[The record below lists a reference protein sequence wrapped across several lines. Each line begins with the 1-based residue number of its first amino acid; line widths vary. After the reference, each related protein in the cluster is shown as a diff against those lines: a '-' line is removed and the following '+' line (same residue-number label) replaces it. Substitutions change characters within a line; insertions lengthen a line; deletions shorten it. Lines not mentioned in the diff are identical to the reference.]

1 MKTKLAIVLPC
12 YNEEEILPSSIE
24 KLCHFFEQLIKK
36 EVISDSSFLLFV
48 NDGSKDN
55 TWNII
60 KDYNA
65 KNKYVYGIKLSHNVG
80 HQKAIL
86 AGMMAVKKK
95 GNIDAVITMD
105 ADLQDDLEAIPNM
118 LDEYKKGAEIVYGVK
133 VQRKV
138 DPFLKRVSAE
148 AFYKLMNKYGV
159 ETVFNHSDFRLLS
172 NKALE
177 ILSQYDERNIYLRGL
192 IPMIG
197 LPSATV
203 DDKINERIAG
213 KSKYTFVR
221 MIGLALDGI
230 TSFSVKPIYSVIY
243 IGIIFLVVSLLIG
256 LSVIYAFATKS
267 AVTGWAS
274 LILSI
279 WLVGGFMMLGIGI
292 VGIYIDK
299 IYEEVKHRPLY
310 HITEILNQKE

>member
-12 YNEEEILPSSIE
+12 YNEEEILPFSIE
-24 KLCHFFEQLIKK
+24 KLSQLFDQLIKK
-36 EVISDSSFLLFV
+36 EVISDSSFMLFV
-48 NDGSKDN
+48 NDGSNDN

-60 KDYNA
+60 KDYNTI
-65 KNKYVYGIKLSHNVG
+65 NKYVYGIKLSHNVG
-80 HQKAIL
+80 HQKAIM
-86 AGMMAVKKK
+86 AGMMAARKM
-95 GNIDAVITMD
+95 GDIDVVITMD
-105 ADLQDDLEAIPNM
+105 ADLQDDLEAISKM
-118 LDEYKKGAEIVYGVK
+118 IDEYENGADIVYGVK
-133 VQRKV
+133 IQRKV
-138 DPFLKRVSAE
+138 DPFFKRISAE
-148 AFYKLMNKYGV
+148 TFYKFMNKYGV

-172 NKALE
+172 NKALD

-221 MIGLALDGI
+221 MMGLALDGI

-243 IGIIFLVVSLLIG
+243 IGVIFLIVSLLIG
-256 LSVIYAFATKS
+256 ISVIYAFATKS

-292 VGIYIDK
+292 VGVYIGK

-310 HITEILNQKE
+310 HIVEMLK

>member
-12 YNEEEILPSSIE
+12 YNEEEILPFSIE
-24 KLCHFFEQLIKK
+24 KLSQLFDQLIKK
-36 EVISDSSFLLFV
+36 EVISDSSFMLFV
-48 NDGSKDN
+48 NDGSNDN

-60 KDYNA
+60 KDYNTI
-65 KNKYVYGIKLSHNVG
+65 NKYVYGIKLSHNVG
-80 HQKAIL
+80 HQKAIM
-86 AGMMAVKKK
+86 AGMMAARKM
-95 GNIDAVITMD
+95 GDIDVVITMD
-105 ADLQDDLEAIPNM
+105 ADLQDDLEAISKM
-118 LDEYKKGAEIVYGVK
+118 IDEYENGADIVYGVK
-133 VQRKV
+133 IQRKV
-138 DPFLKRVSAE
+138 DPFFKRISAE
-148 AFYKLMNKYGV
+148 TFYKLMNKYGV

-172 NKALE
+172 NKALD

-197 LPSATV
+197 LPFATV

-221 MIGLALDGI
+221 MMGLALDGI

-243 IGIIFLVVSLLIG
+243 IGVVFLIVSLLIG
-256 LSVIYAFATKS
+256 ISVIYAFATKS

-292 VGIYIDK
+292 VGVYIGK

-310 HITEILNQKE
+310 HIVEMLK

>member
-12 YNEEEILPSSIE
+12 YNEEEILPFSIE
-24 KLCHFFEQLIKK
+24 KLSQLFDQLIKK
-36 EVISDSSFLLFV
+36 EVISDSSFMLFV
-48 NDGSKDN
+48 NDGSNDN

-60 KDYNA
+60 KDYNTI
-65 KNKYVYGIKLSHNVG
+65 NKYVYGIKLSHNVG
-80 HQKAIL
+80 HQKAIM
-86 AGMMAVKKK
+86 AGMMAARKM
-95 GNIDAVITMD
+95 GEIDVVITMD
-105 ADLQDDLEAIPNM
+105 ADLQDDLEAISKMIDGYEN
-118 LDEYKKGAEIVYGVK
+118 GADIVYGVK
-133 VQRKV
+133 IQRKV
-138 DPFLKRVSAE
+138 DPFFKRISAE
-148 AFYKLMNKYGV
+148 TFYKLMNKYGV

-172 NKALE
+172 NKALD

-221 MIGLALDGI
+221 MMGLALDGI

-243 IGIIFLVVSLLIG
+243 IGVVFLIVSLLIG
-256 LSVIYAFATKS
+256 ISVIYAFATKS

-292 VGIYIDK
+292 VGVYIGK

-310 HITEILNQKE
+310 HIVEMLK

>member
-12 YNEEEILPSSIE
+12 YNEEEILPFSIE
-24 KLCHFFEQLIKK
+24 KLSQLFDQLIKK
-36 EVISDSSFLLFV
+36 EVISDSSFMLFV
-48 NDGSKDN
+48 NDGSNDN

-60 KDYNA
+60 KDYNTI
-65 KNKYVYGIKLSHNVG
+65 NKYVYGIKLSHNVG
-80 HQKAIL
+80 HQKAIM
-86 AGMMAVKKK
+86 AGMMAARKM
-95 GNIDAVITMD
+95 GDIDVVITMD
-105 ADLQDDLEAIPNM
+105 ADLQDDLEAISKM
-118 LDEYKKGAEIVYGVK
+118 IDEYENGADIVYGVK
-133 VQRKV
+133 IQRKV
-138 DPFLKRVSAE
+138 DPFFKRISAE
-148 AFYKLMNKYGV
+148 TFYKLMNKYGV

-172 NKALE
+172 NKALD

-197 LPSATV
+197 LPFATV

-213 KSKYTFVR
+213 KSKYTFGR
-221 MIGLALDGI
+221 MMGLALDGI

-243 IGIIFLVVSLLIG
+243 IGVVFLIVSLLIG
-256 LSVIYAFATKS
+256 ISVIYAFATKS

-292 VGIYIDK
+292 VGVYIGK

-310 HITEILNQKE
+310 HIVEMLK

>member
-12 YNEEEILPSSIE
+12 YNEEEILPFSIE
-24 KLCHFFEQLIKK
+24 KLSQLFDQLIKK
-36 EVISDSSFLLFV
+36 EVISDSSFMLFV
-48 NDGSKDN
+48 NDGSNDN

-60 KDYNA
+60 KDYNTI
-65 KNKYVYGIKLSHNVG
+65 NKYVYGIKLSHNVG
-80 HQKAIL
+80 HQKAIM
-86 AGMMAVKKK
+86 AGMMAARKM
-95 GNIDAVITMD
+95 GDIDVVITMD
-105 ADLQDDLEAIPNM
+105 ADLQDDLEAISKM
-118 LDEYKKGAEIVYGVK
+118 IDEYENGADIVYGVK
-133 VQRKV
+133 IQRKV
-138 DPFLKRVSAE
+138 DPFFKRISAE
-148 AFYKLMNKYGV
+148 TFYKLMNKYGV

-172 NKALE
+172 NKALD

-221 MIGLALDGI
+221 MMGLALDGI

-243 IGIIFLVVSLLIG
+243 IGVIFLIVSLLIG
-256 LSVIYAFATKS
+256 ISVIYAFATKS

-292 VGIYIDK
+292 VGVYIGK

-310 HITEILNQKE
+310 HIVEMLK

>member
-12 YNEEEILPSSIE
+12 YNEEEILPFSIE
-24 KLCHFFEQLIKK
+24 KLSQLFDQLIKK
-36 EVISDSSFLLFV
+36 EVLSDSSFMLFV
-48 NDGSKDN
+48 NDGSNDN

-60 KDYNA
+60 KDYNTI
-65 KNKYVYGIKLSHNVG
+65 NKYVYGIKLSHNVG
-80 HQKAIL
+80 HQKAIM
-86 AGMMAVKKK
+86 AGMMAARKM
-95 GNIDAVITMD
+95 GDIDVVITMD
-105 ADLQDDLEAIPNM
+105 ADLQDDLEAISKM
-118 LDEYKKGAEIVYGVK
+118 IDEYENGADIVYGVK
-133 VQRKV
+133 IQRKV
-138 DPFLKRVSAE
+138 DPFFKRISAE
-148 AFYKLMNKYGV
+148 TFYKLMNKYGV

-172 NKALE
+172 NKALD

-221 MIGLALDGI
+221 MMGLALDGI

-243 IGIIFLVVSLLIG
+243 IGVVFLIVSLLIG
-256 LSVIYAFATKS
+256 ISVIYAFATKS

-292 VGIYIDK
+292 VGVYIGK

-310 HITEILNQKE
+310 HIVEILK

>member
-12 YNEEEILPSSIE
+12 YNEEEILPFSIE
-24 KLCHFFEQLIKK
+24 KLSQLFDQLIKK
-36 EVISDSSFLLFV
+36 EVISDSSFMLFV
-48 NDGSKDN
+48 NDGSNDN

-60 KDYNA
+60 KDYNTI
-65 KNKYVYGIKLSHNVG
+65 NKYVYGIKLSHNVG
-80 HQKAIL
+80 HQKAIM
-86 AGMMAVKKK
+86 AGMMAARKM
-95 GNIDAVITMD
+95 GDIDVVITMD
-105 ADLQDDLEAIPNM
+105 ADLQDDLEAISKM
-118 LDEYKKGAEIVYGVK
+118 IDEYENGADIVYGVK
-133 VQRKV
+133 IQRKV
-138 DPFLKRVSAE
+138 DPFFKRISAE
-148 AFYKLMNKYGV
+148 TFYKLMNKYGV

-172 NKALE
+172 NKALD

-203 DDKINERIAG
+203 DDKINERIVG

-221 MIGLALDGI
+221 MMGLALDGI

-243 IGIIFLVVSLLIG
+243 IGVIFLIVSLLIG
-256 LSVIYAFATKS
+256 ISVIYAFATKS

-292 VGIYIDK
+292 VGVYIGK

-310 HITEILNQKE
+310 HIVEILK

>member
-12 YNEEEILPSSIE
+12 YNEEEILPFSIE
-24 KLCHFFEQLIKK
+24 KLSQLFDQLIKK
-36 EVISDSSFLLFV
+36 EVISDSSFMLFV
-48 NDGSKDN
+48 NDGSNDN

-60 KDYNA
+60 KDYNTI
-65 KNKYVYGIKLSHNVG
+65 KKYVYGIKLSHNVG
-80 HQKAIL
+80 HQKAIM
-86 AGMMAVKKK
+86 AGMMAARKM
-95 GNIDAVITMD
+95 GDIDVVITMD
-105 ADLQDDLEAIPNM
+105 ADLQDDLEAISKM
-118 LDEYKKGAEIVYGVK
+118 IDEYENGADIVYGVK
-133 VQRKV
+133 IQRKV
-138 DPFLKRVSAE
+138 DPFFKRISAE
-148 AFYKLMNKYGV
+148 TFYKLMNKYGV

-172 NKALE
+172 NKALD

-221 MIGLALDGI
+221 MMGLALDGI

-243 IGIIFLVVSLLIG
+243 IGVIFLIVSLLIG
-256 LSVIYAFATKS
+256 ISVIYAFATKS

-279 WLVGGFMMLGIGI
+279 WIVGGFMMLGIGI
-292 VGIYIDK
+292 VGVYIGK

-310 HITEILNQKE
+310 HIVEILK

>member
-12 YNEEEILPSSIE
+12 YNEEEILPFSIE
-24 KLCHFFEQLIKK
+24 KLSQLFDQLIKK
-36 EVISDSSFLLFV
+36 EVISDSSFMLFV
-48 NDGSKDN
+48 NDGSNDN

-60 KDYNA
+60 KDYNTI
-65 KNKYVYGIKLSHNVG
+65 NKYVYGIKLSHNVG
-80 HQKAIL
+80 HQKAIM
-86 AGMMAVKKK
+86 AGMMAARKM
-95 GNIDAVITMD
+95 GDIDVVITMD
-105 ADLQDDLEAIPNM
+105 ADLQDDLEAISKM
-118 LDEYKKGAEIVYGVK
+118 IDEYENGADIVYGVK
-133 VQRKV
+133 IQRKV
-138 DPFLKRVSAE
+138 DPFFKRISAE
-148 AFYKLMNKYGV
+148 TFYKLMNKYGV

-221 MIGLALDGI
+221 MMGLALDGI

-243 IGIIFLVVSLLIG
+243 IGVIFLIVSLLIG
-256 LSVIYAFATKS
+256 ISVIYAFATKS

-292 VGIYIDK
+292 VGVYIGK

-310 HITEILNQKE
+310 HIVEMLK

>member
-12 YNEEEILPSSIE
+12 YNEEEILPFSIE
-24 KLCHFFEQLIKK
+24 KLSQLFDQLIKK
-36 EVISDSSFLLFV
+36 EVISDSSFMLFV
-48 NDGSKDN
+48 NDGSNDN

-60 KDYNA
+60 KDYNTI
-65 KNKYVYGIKLSHNVG
+65 NKYVYGIKLSHNVG
-80 HQKAIL
+80 HQKAIM
-86 AGMMAVKKK
+86 AGMMAARKM
-95 GNIDAVITMD
+95 GEIDVVITMD
-105 ADLQDDLEAIPNM
+105 ADLQDDLEAISKM
-118 LDEYKKGAEIVYGVK
+118 IDEYENGADIVYGVK
-133 VQRKV
+133 IQRKV
-138 DPFLKRVSAE
+138 DPFFKRISAE
-148 AFYKLMNKYGV
+148 TFYKLMNKYGV

-172 NKALE
+172 NKALD

-221 MIGLALDGI
+221 MMGLALDGI

-243 IGIIFLVVSLLIG
+243 IGVIFLIVSLLIG
-256 LSVIYAFATKS
+256 MSVIYAFATKS

-292 VGIYIDK
+292 VGVYIGK

-310 HITEILNQKE
+310 HIVEMLK

>member
-12 YNEEEILPSSIE
+12 YNEEEILPFSIE
-24 KLCHFFEQLIKK
+24 KLSQLFDQLIKK
-36 EVISDSSFLLFV
+36 EVISDSSFMLFV
-48 NDGSKDN
+48 NDGSNDN

-60 KDYNA
+60 KDYNTI
-65 KNKYVYGIKLSHNVG
+65 NKYVYGIKLSHNVG
-80 HQKAIL
+80 HQKAIM
-86 AGMMAVKKK
+86 AGMMAARKM
-95 GNIDAVITMD
+95 GDIDVVITMD
-105 ADLQDDLEAIPNM
+105 ADLQDDLEAISKM
-118 LDEYKKGAEIVYGVK
+118 IDEYENGADIVYGVK
-133 VQRKV
+133 IQRKV
-138 DPFLKRVSAE
+138 DPFFKRISAE
-148 AFYKLMNKYGV
+148 TFYKLMNKYGV

-172 NKALE
+172 NKALDF
-177 ILSQYDERNIYLRGL
+177 LSQYDERNIYLRGL

-221 MIGLALDGI
+221 MMGLALDGI

-243 IGIIFLVVSLLIG
+243 IGVIFLIVSLLIG
-256 LSVIYAFATKS
+256 ISVIYAFATKS

-292 VGIYIDK
+292 IGVYIGK

-310 HITEILNQKE
+310 HIVEILK

>member
-12 YNEEEILPSSIE
+12 YNEEEILPFSIE
-24 KLCHFFEQLIKK
+24 KLSQLFDQLIKK
-36 EVISDSSFLLFV
+36 EVISDSSFMLFV
-48 NDGSKDN
+48 NDGSNDN

-60 KDYNA
+60 KDHNTI
-65 KNKYVYGIKLSHNVG
+65 NKYVYGIKLSHNVG
-80 HQKAIL
+80 HQKAIM
-86 AGMMAVKKK
+86 AGMMAARKM
-95 GNIDAVITMD
+95 GDIDVVITMD
-105 ADLQDDLEAIPNM
+105 ADLQDDLEAISKM
-118 LDEYKKGAEIVYGVK
+118 IDEYENGADIVYGVK
-133 VQRKV
+133 IQRKV
-138 DPFLKRVSAE
+138 DPFFKRISAE
-148 AFYKLMNKYGV
+148 TFYKLMNKYGV

-172 NKALE
+172 NKALD

-221 MIGLALDGI
+221 MMGLALDGI

-243 IGIIFLVVSLLIG
+243 IGVIFLIVSLLIG
-256 LSVIYAFATKS
+256 ISVIYAFATKS

-274 LILSI
+274 YFEYLACWWFYDAWYRYSRSI
-279 WLVGGFMMLGIGI
+279 YW
-292 VGIYIDK
+292 
-299 IYEEVKHRPLY
+299 
-310 HITEILNQKE
+310 

>member
-12 YNEEEILPSSIE
+12 YNEEEILPFSIE
-24 KLCHFFEQLIKK
+24 KLSQLFDQLIKK
-36 EVISDSSFLLFV
+36 EVISDSSFMLFV
-48 NDGSKDN
+48 NDGSNDN

-60 KDYNA
+60 KDHNTI
-65 KNKYVYGIKLSHNVG
+65 NKYVYGIKLSHNVG
-80 HQKAIL
+80 HQKAIM
-86 AGMMAVKKK
+86 AGMMAARKM
-95 GNIDAVITMD
+95 GDIDVVITMD
-105 ADLQDDLEAIPNM
+105 ADLQDDLEAISKM
-118 LDEYKKGAEIVYGVK
+118 IDEYENGADIVYGVK
-133 VQRKV
+133 IQRKV
-138 DPFLKRVSAE
+138 DPFFKRISAE
-148 AFYKLMNKYGV
+148 TFYKLMNKYGV

-172 NKALE
+172 NKALD

-221 MIGLALDGI
+221 MMGLALDGI

-243 IGIIFLVVSLLIG
+243 IGVIFLIVSLLIG
-256 LSVIYAFATKS
+256 MSVIYAFATKS

-292 VGIYIDK
+292 VGVYIGK

-310 HITEILNQKE
+310 HIVEMLK

>member
-12 YNEEEILPSSIE
+12 YNEEEILPFSIE
-24 KLCHFFEQLIKK
+24 KLSQLFDQLIKK
-36 EVISDSSFLLFV
+36 EVISDSSFMLFV
-48 NDGSKDN
+48 NDGSNDN

-60 KDYNA
+60 KDYNTI
-65 KNKYVYGIKLSHNVG
+65 NKYVYGIKLSHNVG
-80 HQKAIL
+80 HQKAIM
-86 AGMMAVKKK
+86 AGMMAARKM
-95 GNIDAVITMD
+95 GDIDVVITMD
-105 ADLQDDLEAIPNM
+105 ADLQDDLEAISKM
-118 LDEYKKGAEIVYGVK
+118 IDEYENGADIVYGVK
-133 VQRKV
+133 IQRKV
-138 DPFLKRVSAE
+138 DPFFKRISAE
-148 AFYKLMNKYGV
+148 TFYKLMNKYGV

-172 NKALE
+172 NKALD

-221 MIGLALDGI
+221 MMGLALDGI

-243 IGIIFLVVSLLIG
+243 IGVVFLIVSLLIG
-256 LSVIYAFATKS
+256 ISVIYAFATKS

-292 VGIYIDK
+292 VGVYIGK

-310 HITEILNQKE
+310 HIVEILK

>member
-12 YNEEEILPSSIE
+12 YNEEEILPFSIE
-24 KLCHFFEQLIKK
+24 KLSQLFDQLIKK
-36 EVISDSSFLLFV
+36 EVISDSSFMLFV
-48 NDGSKDN
+48 NDGSNDN

-60 KDYNA
+60 KDYNTI
-65 KNKYVYGIKLSHNVG
+65 NKYVYGIKLSHNVG
-80 HQKAIL
+80 HQKAIM
-86 AGMMAVKKK
+86 AGMMAARKM
-95 GNIDAVITMD
+95 GEIDVVITMD
-105 ADLQDDLEAIPNM
+105 ADLQDDLEAISKM
-118 LDEYKKGAEIVYGVK
+118 IDEYENGADIVYGVK
-133 VQRKV
+133 IQRKV
-138 DPFLKRVSAE
+138 DPFFKRISAE
-148 AFYKLMNKYGV
+148 TFYKLMNKYGV

-172 NKALE
+172 NKALD

-197 LPSATV
+197 LPFATV

-221 MIGLALDGI
+221 MMGLALDGI

-243 IGIIFLVVSLLIG
+243 IGVVFLIVSLLIG
-256 LSVIYAFATKS
+256 ISVIYAFATKS

-292 VGIYIDK
+292 VGVYIGK

-310 HITEILNQKE
+310 HIVEMLK

>member
-12 YNEEEILPSSIE
+12 YNEEEILPFSIE
-24 KLCHFFEQLIKK
+24 KLSQLFDQLIKK
-36 EVISDSSFLLFV
+36 EVISDSSFMLFV
-48 NDGSKDN
+48 NDGSNDN

-60 KDYNA
+60 KDYNTI
-65 KNKYVYGIKLSHNVG
+65 NKYVYGIKLSHNVG
-80 HQKAIL
+80 HQKAIM
-86 AGMMAVKKK
+86 AGMMAARKM
-95 GNIDAVITMD
+95 GDIDVVITMD
-105 ADLQDDLEAIPNM
+105 ADLQDDLEAISKM
-118 LDEYKKGAEIVYGVK
+118 IDEYENGADIVYGVK
-133 VQRKV
+133 IQRKV
-138 DPFLKRVSAE
+138 DPFFKRISAE
-148 AFYKLMNKYGV
+148 TFYKLMNKYGV

-172 NKALE
+172 NKALD

-221 MIGLALDGI
+221 MMGLALDGI

-243 IGIIFLVVSLLIG
+243 IGIIFLIVSLLIG
-256 LSVIYAFATKS
+256 ISVIYAFATKS

-292 VGIYIDK
+292 VGVYIGK

-310 HITEILNQKE
+310 HIVEMLK

>member
-12 YNEEEILPSSIE
+12 YNEEEILPFSIE
-24 KLCHFFEQLIKK
+24 KLSQLFDQLIKK
-36 EVISDSSFLLFV
+36 EVISDSSFMLFV
-48 NDGSKDN
+48 NDGSNDN

-60 KDYNA
+60 KDYNTI
-65 KNKYVYGIKLSHNVG
+65 NKYVYGIKLSHNVG
-80 HQKAIL
+80 HQKAIM
-86 AGMMAVKKK
+86 AGMMAARKM
-95 GNIDAVITMD
+95 GDIDVVITMD
-105 ADLQDDLEAIPNM
+105 ADLQDDLEAISKM
-118 LDEYKKGAEIVYGVK
+118 IDEYENGADIVYGVK
-133 VQRKV
+133 IQRKV
-138 DPFLKRVSAE
+138 DPFFKRISAE
-148 AFYKLMNKYGV
+148 TFYKLMNKYGV

-172 NKALE
+172 NKALD

-221 MIGLALDGI
+221 MMGLALDGI

-243 IGIIFLVVSLLIG
+243 IGVIFLIVSLLIG
-256 LSVIYAFATKS
+256 ISVIYAFATKS

-292 VGIYIDK
+292 VGVYIGK

-310 HITEILNQKE
+310 HIVEILK

>member
-12 YNEEEILPSSIE
+12 YNEEEILPFSIE
-24 KLCHFFEQLIKK
+24 KLSQLFDQLIKK
-36 EVISDSSFLLFV
+36 EVISDSSFMLFV
-48 NDGSKDN
+48 NDGSNDN

-60 KDYNA
+60 KDYNTI
-65 KNKYVYGIKLSHNVG
+65 NKYVYGIKLSHNVG
-80 HQKAIL
+80 HQKAIM
-86 AGMMAVKKK
+86 AGMMAARKM
-95 GNIDAVITMD
+95 GEIDVVITMD
-105 ADLQDDLEAIPNM
+105 ADLQDDLEAISKM
-118 LDEYKKGAEIVYGVK
+118 IDEYENGADIVYGVK
-133 VQRKV
+133 IQRKV
-138 DPFLKRVSAE
+138 DPFFKRISAE
-148 AFYKLMNKYGV
+148 TFYKLMNKYGV

-172 NKALE
+172 NKALD

-243 IGIIFLVVSLLIG
+243 IGVVFLIVSLLIG
-256 LSVIYAFATKS
+256 ISVIYAFATKS

-292 VGIYIDK
+292 VGVYIGK

-310 HITEILNQKE
+310 HIVEILK

>member
-12 YNEEEILPSSIE
+12 YNEEEILPFSIE
-24 KLCHFFEQLIKK
+24 KLSQLFDQLIKK
-36 EVISDSSFLLFV
+36 EVISDSSFMLFV
-48 NDGSKDN
+48 NDGSNDN

-60 KDYNA
+60 KDYNTI
-65 KNKYVYGIKLSHNVG
+65 NKYVYGIKLSHNVG
-80 HQKAIL
+80 HQKAIM
-86 AGMMAVKKK
+86 AGMMAARKM
-95 GNIDAVITMD
+95 GEIDVVITMD
-105 ADLQDDLEAIPNM
+105 ADLQDDLEAISKM
-118 LDEYKKGAEIVYGVK
+118 IDEYENGADIVYGVK
-133 VQRKV
+133 IQRKV
-138 DPFLKRVSAE
+138 DPFFKRISAE
-148 AFYKLMNKYGV
+148 TFYKLMNKYGV

-172 NKALE
+172 NKALD

-221 MIGLALDGI
+221 MMGLALDGI

-243 IGIIFLVVSLLIG
+243 IGIIFLIVSLLIG
-256 LSVIYAFATKS
+256 ISVIYAFATKS

-292 VGIYIDK
+292 VGVYIGK

-310 HITEILNQKE
+310 HIVEMLK

>member
-12 YNEEEILPSSIE
+12 YNEEEILPFSIE
-24 KLCHFFEQLIKK
+24 KLSQLFDQLIKK
-36 EVISDSSFLLFV
+36 EVISDSSFMLFV
-48 NDGSKDN
+48 NDGSNDN

-60 KDYNA
+60 KDYNTI
-65 KNKYVYGIKLSHNVG
+65 NKYVYGIKLSHNVG
-80 HQKAIL
+80 HQKAIM
-86 AGMMAVKKK
+86 AGMMAARKM
-95 GNIDAVITMD
+95 GEIDVVITMD
-105 ADLQDDLEAIPNM
+105 ADLQDDLEAISKM
-118 LDEYKKGAEIVYGVK
+118 IDEYENGADIVYGVK
-133 VQRKV
+133 IQRKV
-138 DPFLKRVSAE
+138 DPFFKRISAE
-148 AFYKLMNKYGV
+148 TFYKLMNKYGV

-172 NKALE
+172 NKALD

-221 MIGLALDGI
+221 MMGLALDGI

-243 IGIIFLVVSLLIG
+243 IGVVFLIVSLLIG
-256 LSVIYAFATKS
+256 ISVIYAFATKS

-292 VGIYIDK
+292 VGVYIGK

-310 HITEILNQKE
+310 HIVEMLK

>member
-12 YNEEEILPSSIE
+12 YNEEEILPFSIE
-24 KLCHFFEQLIKK
+24 KLSQLFDQLIKK
-36 EVISDSSFLLFV
+36 EVISDSSFMLFV
-48 NDGSKDN
+48 NDGSNDN

-60 KDYNA
+60 KDYNTI
-65 KNKYVYGIKLSHNVG
+65 NKYVYGIKLSHNVG
-80 HQKAIL
+80 HQKAIM
-86 AGMMAVKKK
+86 AGMMAARKM
-95 GNIDAVITMD
+95 GEIDVVITMD
-105 ADLQDDLEAIPNM
+105 ADLQDDLEAISKM
-118 LDEYKKGAEIVYGVK
+118 IDEYENGADIVYGVK
-133 VQRKV
+133 IQRKV
-138 DPFLKRVSAE
+138 DPFFKRISAE
-148 AFYKLMNKYGV
+148 TFYKLMNKYGV

-172 NKALE
+172 NKALD

-221 MIGLALDGI
+221 MMGLALDGI

-243 IGIIFLVVSLLIG
+243 IGVVFLIVSLLIG
-256 LSVIYAFATKS
+256 ISVIYAFATKS

-279 WLVGGFMMLGIGI
+279 WIVGGFMMLGIGI
-292 VGIYIDK
+292 VGVYIGK

-310 HITEILNQKE
+310 HIVEMLK

>member
-12 YNEEEILPSSIE
+12 YNEEEILPFSIE
-24 KLCHFFEQLIKK
+24 KLSQLFDQLIKK
-36 EVISDSSFLLFV
+36 EVISDSSFMLFV
-48 NDGSKDN
+48 NDGSNDN

-60 KDYNA
+60 KDYNTI
-65 KNKYVYGIKLSHNVG
+65 NKYVYGIKLSHNVG
-80 HQKAIL
+80 HQKAIM
-86 AGMMAVKKK
+86 AGMMAARKM
-95 GNIDAVITMD
+95 GDIDVVITMD
-105 ADLQDDLEAIPNM
+105 ADLQDDLEAISKM
-118 LDEYKKGAEIVYGVK
+118 IDEYENGADIVYGVK
-133 VQRKV
+133 IQRKV
-138 DPFLKRVSAE
+138 DPFFKRISAE
-148 AFYKLMNKYGV
+148 TFYKLMNKYGV

-172 NKALE
+172 NKALD

-221 MIGLALDGI
+221 MMGLALDGI

-243 IGIIFLVVSLLIG
+243 IGVVFLIVSLLIG
-256 LSVIYAFATKS
+256 ISVIYAFATKS

-292 VGIYIDK
+292 VGVYIGK

-310 HITEILNQKE
+310 HIVEMLK

>member
-1 MKTKLAIVLPC
+1 
-12 YNEEEILPSSIE
+12 
-24 KLCHFFEQLIKK
+24 
-36 EVISDSSFLLFV
+36 
-48 NDGSKDN
+48 
-55 TWNII
+55 
-60 KDYNA
+60 
-65 KNKYVYGIKLSHNVG
+65 
-80 HQKAIL
+80 
-86 AGMMAVKKK
+86 
-95 GNIDAVITMD
+95 MD
-105 ADLQDDLEAIPNM
+105 ADLQDDLEAISKM
-118 LDEYKKGAEIVYGVK
+118 IDEYENGADIVYGVK
-133 VQRKV
+133 IQRKV
-138 DPFLKRVSAE
+138 DPFFKRISAE
-148 AFYKLMNKYGV
+148 TFYKLMNKYGV

-172 NKALE
+172 NKALD

-221 MIGLALDGI
+221 MMGLALDGI

-243 IGIIFLVVSLLIG
+243 IGVIFLIVSLLIG
-256 LSVIYAFATKS
+256 ISVIYAFATKS

-292 VGIYIDK
+292 VGVYIGK

-310 HITEILNQKE
+310 HIVEILK

>member
-12 YNEEEILPSSIE
+12 YNEEEILPFSIE
-24 KLCHFFEQLIKK
+24 KLSQLFDQLIKK
-36 EVISDSSFLLFV
+36 EVISDSSFMLFV
-48 NDGSKDN
+48 NDGSNDN

-60 KDYNA
+60 KDYNTI
-65 KNKYVYGIKLSHNVG
+65 NKYVYGIKLSHNVG
-80 HQKAIL
+80 HQKAIM
-86 AGMMAVKKK
+86 AGMMAARKM
-95 GNIDAVITMD
+95 GDIDVVITMD
-105 ADLQDDLEAIPNM
+105 ADLQDDLEAISKM
-118 LDEYKKGAEIVYGVK
+118 IDEYENGADIVYGVK
-133 VQRKV
+133 IQRKV
-138 DPFLKRVSAE
+138 DPFFKRISAE
-148 AFYKLMNKYGV
+148 TFYKLMNKYGV

-172 NKALE
+172 NKALD

-197 LPSATV
+197 LPFATV

-221 MIGLALDGI
+221 MMGLALDGI

-243 IGIIFLVVSLLIG
+243 IGVIFLIVSLLIG
-256 LSVIYAFATKS
+256 ISVIYAFATKS

-292 VGIYIDK
+292 VGVYIGK

-310 HITEILNQKE
+310 HIVEILK

>member
-12 YNEEEILPSSIE
+12 YNEEEILPFSIE
-24 KLCHFFEQLIKK
+24 KLSQLFDQLIKK
-36 EVISDSSFLLFV
+36 EVISDSSFMLFV
-48 NDGSKDN
+48 NDGSNDN

-60 KDYNA
+60 KDYNTI
-65 KNKYVYGIKLSHNVG
+65 NKYVYGIKLSHNVG
-80 HQKAIL
+80 HQKAIM
-86 AGMMAVKKK
+86 AGMMAARKM
-95 GNIDAVITMD
+95 GDIDVVITMD
-105 ADLQDDLEAIPNM
+105 ADLQDDLEAISKM
-118 LDEYKKGAEIVYGVK
+118 IDEYENGADIVYGVK
-133 VQRKV
+133 IQRKV
-138 DPFLKRVSAE
+138 DPFFKRISAE
-148 AFYKLMNKYGV
+148 TFYKLMNKYGV

-172 NKALE
+172 NKALD

-221 MIGLALDGI
+221 MMGLALDGI

-243 IGIIFLVVSLLIG
+243 IGVIFLIVSLLIG
-256 LSVIYAFATKS
+256 MSVIYAFATKS

-292 VGIYIDK
+292 VGVYIGK

-310 HITEILNQKE
+310 HIVEMLK

>member
-12 YNEEEILPSSIE
+12 YNEEEILPFSIE
-24 KLCHFFEQLIKK
+24 KLSQLFDQLIKK
-36 EVISDSSFLLFV
+36 EVISDSSFMLFV
-48 NDGSKDN
+48 NDGSNDN

-60 KDYNA
+60 KDYNTI
-65 KNKYVYGIKLSHNVG
+65 NKYVYGIKLSHNVG
-80 HQKAIL
+80 HQKAIM
-86 AGMMAVKKK
+86 AGMMAARKM
-95 GNIDAVITMD
+95 GDIDVVITMD
-105 ADLQDDLEAIPNM
+105 ADLQDDLEAISKM
-118 LDEYKKGAEIVYGVK
+118 IDEYENGADIVYGVK
-133 VQRKV
+133 IQRKV
-138 DPFLKRVSAE
+138 DPFFKRISAE
-148 AFYKLMNKYGV
+148 TFYKLMNKYGV

-172 NKALE
+172 NKALD

-203 DDKINERIAG
+203 DDIINERIAG

-221 MIGLALDGI
+221 MMGLALDGI

-243 IGIIFLVVSLLIG
+243 IGVIFLIVSLLIG
-256 LSVIYAFATKS
+256 ISVIYAFATKS

-292 VGIYIDK
+292 VGVYIGK

-310 HITEILNQKE
+310 HIVEMLK